1 MQCVGRRTLFIVTA
15 ALLWSSVNARRI
27 FAIDSECTSCS
38 YYTTHICIS
47 PFLYSEHLVN
57 SIEKQISSRFEP
69 CLNGSKR
76 KTEQLLRSAEIMGR
90 RGTVIVAMVECSSR
104 QNWNEL
110 AETASVKW
118 ADKLSCHFDAL
129 IVLFHQWKLIP
140 VLSIRRN
147 SSTLWRQLQLRSY
160 QVAYI
165 WPKLLPHSGSDRSSS
180 ESKRGDT
187 TFDGM
192 LMLRGKYENEEA
204 EQLVDELLSIMDV
217 KARQS
222 AVSTTGEGSKTREHV
237 PNWAFIVIIVSILL
251 SAVAFYI
258 GTCIN
263 KKTSWKPFSNGKPKS
278 EGKRRLWGAG
288 FSGGIWGA
296 S

>member
-160 QVAYI
+160 Q
-165 WPKLLPHSGSDRSSS
+165 
-180 ESKRGDT
+180 
-187 TFDGM
+187 
-192 LMLRGKYENEEA
+192 LRGKYENEEA